1 MGDLVERVEAGGRA
15 VTLQESSAVPA
26 ARMAAVAPVE
36 VLAGFQAEVGLGG
49 AMVDRLVARACGGE
63 AGASRGGRRAGGEGR
78 GAARVGGGGAGTVQQ
93 EAAAGAEAGL
103 ARERVAAS
111 AVEATAR
118 VPAEGVLAQ
127 AEERLETGAEVGARL
142 GAGVEVALEGAAPER
157 HLLLVALP

>member
-1 MGDLVERVEAGGRA
+1 MERVEAGGRA
-15 VTLQESSAVPA
+15 VTLQESSAVPV

-36 VLAGFQAEVGLGG
+36 VLAGFQAEVDLGG
-49 AMVDRLVARACGGE
+49 AMVGRSAARACGVE
-63 AGASRGGRRAGGEGR
+63 AVASREGR
-78 GAARVGGGGAGTVQQ
+78 PAAVEWKEASPVVEGMAGTVQQ

-142 GAGVEVALEGAAPER
+142 GAGVEGALEAAAPER
-157 HLLLVALP
+157 HLLLVVLL